1 MLLIVEG
8 RTRCAGAV
16 LAFELQPGRRP
27 AALTLGGAR
36 FDEDTAQPWAIQHE
50 DGTCDDPAGRHR
62 NLMTWFEATTG
73 RAWSIGTL
81 ELRAGPSPSR

>member
-36 FDEDTAQPWAIQHE
+36 FDEDTAQLGRERRALVGLQVGDHDLGALGGQH
-50 DGTCDDPAGRHR
+50 AGCS
-62 NLMTWFEATTG
+62 FAQ
-73 RAWSIGTL
+73 A
-81 ELRAGPSPSR
+81 